1 MLTLLKNIER
11 FNKRYNKKRG
21 SAMLMVL
28 MTMAIIIVV
37 GTSMLFVTLS
47 SFSNSIADT
56 QQERAYNAALT
67 VSDTL
72 KGSTQLNTIIET
84 YFTKIKENGSAE
96 VQFYNDTDFGNQAV
110 NYTIV
115 NGVKVYVT
123 LSKSPN
129 SSKNTID
136 KVLVDVTGV
145 KGSQESTV
153 SFEVK
158 SQPAGDST
166 TIQDTFGNSFV
177 VSNNMGSEKTS
188 PYQIFKRIE
197 GDVSI
202 NCFETENGERV
213 MKTRLF
219 NPLVLEGVTG
229 SIYAN
234 GDLIIGAV
242 DNMIRVQGNV
252 YVDGNLTIR
261 GLELGGVNLPG
272 LMKKYYNKKYIHYWT
287 YSKKIVGSVVLPF
300 TKPTIVERNAS
311 EAILNKDLDPIP
323 GEAMYEK
330 LSDGSYRPIQ
340 VYDKISHYTLMDR
353 APENAETCNFYTRN
367 WEKGGEIEEVTITLR
382 VLGKI
387 MNYTRW
393 MQRTIIKTASITR
406 NISARRCIMIKNAQS
421 RLCNSPKAEIFIA
434 AAILFLIQ

>member
-1 MLTLLKNIER
+1 
-11 FNKRYNKKRG
+11 
-21 SAMLMVL
+21 MLMVL

-96 VQFYNDTDFGNQAV
+96 VQFYNDADFDKQAV

-115 NGVKVYVT
+115 NGVKVYVK
-123 LSKSPN
+123 LSRSPN
-129 SSKNTID
+129 SKKNTID

-153 SFEVK
+153 SFEADSV
-158 SQPAGDST
+158 PAGNST

-177 VSNNMGSEKTS
+177 VSNNMGSEVTS

-202 NCFETENGERV
+202 NCFENDDDGNRV
-213 MKTRLF
+213 MKTRVF
-219 NPLVLEGVTG
+219 NPIVLEGVTG
-229 SIYAN
+229 SIFAN
-234 GDLIIGAV
+234 GDLIIGAPN
-242 DNMIRVQGNV
+242 NMLRVQGNV

-261 GLELGGVNLPG
+261 GLALGVNLPA
-272 LMKKYYNKKYIHYWT
+272 LTKKYYAKKYIYYHT
-287 YSKKIVGSVVLPF
+287 YAYKTIGSIAVPPNNNL
-300 TKPTIVERNAS
+300 T
-311 EAILNKDLDPIP
+311 
-323 GEAMYEK
+323 
-330 LSDGSYRPIQ
+330 
-340 VYDKISHYTLMDR
+340 DKIQ
-353 APENAETCNFYTRN
+353 A
-367 WEKGGEIEEVTITLR
+367 
-382 VLGKI
+382 
-387 MNYTRW
+387 
-393 MQRTIIKTASITR
+393 QRFL
-406 NISARRCIMIKNAQS
+406 ARRCTKSCVTA
-421 RLCNSPKAEIFIA
+421 RTD
-434 AAILFLIQ
+434 LFKRMTSFRTSH

>member
-1 MLTLLKNIER
+1 
-11 FNKRYNKKRG
+11 
-21 SAMLMVL
+21 MLMVL

-84 YFTKIKENGSAE
+84 YIEQVEKGPVK
-96 VQFYNDTDFGNQAV
+96 VQFYNDTDFEKEAV
-110 NYTIV
+110 DYTMV

-129 SSKNTID
+129 SKKNTID

-153 SFEVK
+153 SFEAK
-158 SQPAGDST
+158 SQPDGDST

-177 VSNNMGSEKTS
+177 VSNNMGSAVTS
-188 PYQIFKRIE
+188 PYQIFRRIE

-202 NCFETENGERV
+202 NCFETEDGERV
-213 MKTRLF
+213 MKTRIF

-234 GDLIIGAV
+234 GDLIMA
-242 DNMIRVQGNV
+242 R
-252 YVDGNLTIR
+252 
-261 GLELGGVNLPG
+261 
-272 LMKKYYNKKYIHYWT
+272 
-287 YSKKIVGSVVLPF
+287 
-300 TKPTIVERNAS
+300 PTI
-311 EAILNKDLDPIP
+311 
-323 GEAMYEK
+323 
-330 LSDGSYRPIQ
+330 
-340 VYDKISHYTLMDR
+340 
-353 APENAETCNFYTRN
+353 C
-367 WEKGGEIEEVTITLR
+367 
-382 VLGKI
+382 
-387 MNYTRW
+387 
-393 MQRTIIKTASITR
+393 
-406 NISARRCIMIKNAQS
+406 
-421 RLCNSPKAEIFIA
+421 
-434 AAILFLIQ
+434 

>member
-1 MLTLLKNIER
+1 MLTLLNNIER

-84 YFTKIKENGSAE
+84 YFTKIKENGFAE
-96 VQFYNDTDFGNQAV
+96 VQFYNDTDFDNQAV

-123 LSKSPN
+123 LSKSP
-129 SSKNTID
+129 SSSASKID
-136 KVLVDVTGV
+136 KVLVDIKGV

-153 SFEVK
+153 SFEADSV
-158 SQPAGDST
+158 PDGNST

-177 VSNNMGSEKTS
+177 VSNNMGSSVTS
-188 PYQIFKRIE
+188 PYQIYKRIE

-202 NCFETENGERV
+202 NCFDTENGERV
-213 MKTRLF
+213 MKTRIF
-219 NPLVLEGVTG
+219 NPVVLEGVTG
-229 SIYAN
+229 SVYAN
-234 GDLIIGAV
+234 GDLIIGAP
-242 DNMIRVQGNV
+242 DNMLRVQGNV

-261 GLELGGVNLPG
+261 GLALGVNLPA
-272 LMKKYYNKKYIHYWT
+272 LTKKYYAK
-287 YSKKIVGSVVLPF
+287 
-300 TKPTIVERNAS
+300 
-311 EAILNKDLDPIP
+311 
-323 GEAMYEK
+323 
-330 LSDGSYRPIQ
+330 
-340 VYDKISHYTLMDR
+340 
-353 APENAETCNFYTRN
+353 
-367 WEKGGEIEEVTITLR
+367 
-382 VLGKI
+382 
-387 MNYTRW
+387 
-393 MQRTIIKTASITR
+393 
-406 NISARRCIMIKNAQS
+406 
-421 RLCNSPKAEIFIA
+421 RL
-434 AAILFLIQ
+434 Q